1 MAKFK
6 VGDKVIAKKDTPY
19 TVTDNG
25 WKGTVVAIGSGSN
38 FKVEGKSST
47 GGTHGYWV
55 ESKYFDLDTGCNQ
68 RIVITTDGETTLAR
82 LYAGKNVVKSAEAK
96 CSPNDEFDFNTGA
109 LVAFSRLIHAKFTL
123 NEEKPAVDAKPFDM
137 VKVEGLD
144 WKAFKAGKI
153 VVKVTK
159 DNFKE
164 FIAEARKHGFTFK
177 DNEDFNPFGDAYDT
191 SVRILVKICHESID
205 VEDNEIYIVFEDGYL
220 RVSHFCKG
228 KEYIW

>member
-19 TVTDNG
+19 NVTNNG

-38 FKVEGKSST
+38 FKVEGIDT
-47 GGTHGYWV
+47 FGHIHGYWV
-55 ESKYFDLDTGCNQ
+55 ESKYFDLDCNQ
-68 RIVITTDGETTLAR
+68 RIVITTDGKTTLAR

-96 CSPNDEFDFNTGA
+96 CSPEDKFDFKTGA
-109 LVAFSRLIHAKFTL
+109 LIAFSRLIDAKLTF
-123 NEEKPAVDAKPFDM
+123 NEEKD
-137 VKVEGLD
+137 LN

-191 SVRILVKICHESID
+191 FLRILAKMCHESID

-220 RVSHFCKG
+220 RVSHFYEG